1 LCQIATVI
9 KYKLAVH
16 QSSILKMSQTIS
28 PSVTNKLL
36 PKLPLEVDLAGYVR
50 DLVDAKFEN
59 CRMEM
64 EKMNKINEQQN
75 ALLQKIDANTKYPLK
90 PYTEDDFTA
99 MFGVQKR
106 TQLNYRKA
114 KKLRFHKIG
123 GKVCYTKEQIQ
134 EFIQLH
140 EVTNTKQFD

>member
-1 LCQIATVI
+1 
-9 KYKLAVH
+9 
-16 QSSILKMSQTIS
+16 MSQTTRS
-28 PSVTNKLL
+28 NTTNKHQLE
-36 PKLPLEVDLAGYVR
+36 LPLGADLMGYVR
-50 DLVDAKFEN
+50 DLVDAKFES
-59 CRMEM
+59 CQKELD
-64 EKMNKINEQQN
+64 KMNKMNEQQN
-75 ALLQKIDANTKYPLK
+75 TLLQKIDANTKYPLR

-114 KKLRFHKIG
+114 NKLRFLKIG

-140 EVTNTKQFD
+140 EVTDTKQSD